1 VSTIHI
7 LFVHKNFPAQFG
19 HIAGHLVK
27 NKGYRCTFVSEKS
40 AGWSGGIERI
50 QYKLQG
56 GATSATNFC
65 SRSFENAIWHSEAI
79 FHTLKSRP
87 DIQPD
92 LIVGHSGFACTLFLR
107 ELYDCPIINYF
118 EYFYRTTGSD
128 VDFRKDFP
136 LEERSLLRVRARN
149 AMLLL
154 DLDDCDAGYSPTGWQ
169 RSRLPKQYQ
178 DKIHVIFDGI
188 DTNFWQPV
196 KNVPRVISGKNIP
209 DDVKIVTYVSRG
221 LESMR
226 GFDIFMKVAKTLCDR
241 RNDVIFV
248 VVGEDR
254 ICYGGDER
262 FIGGNSF
269 KQWVLSQE
277 DYDLSRILF
286 LNRIPPRELANL
298 FSITN
303 LHLYLTVPFVLSWS
317 LMNAL
322 ACGAV
327 VLASDT
333 APVKEMI
340 EHGTNGLLA
349 DFFDIEQFANDAE
362 KVLDAPNEF
371 APLGEAGID
380 MIREKYSLDVC
391 LPKMLDLYSS
401 VLNQGV

>member
-1 VSTIHI
+1 MHI

-27 NKGYRCTFVSEKS
+27 HKGFRCTFVSEKS

-56 GATSATNFC
+56 GATAGTNFC

-79 FHTLKSRP
+79 FHALKSRP
-87 DIQPD
+87 DIQPN
-92 LIVGHSGFACTLFLR
+92 LIVGHSGFSCTLFLR
-107 ELYDCPIINYF
+107 ELYDCPIVNYF

-128 VDFRKDFP
+128 VDFRNEFP
-136 LEERSLLRVRARN
+136 LDEKSLLRVRARN

-188 DTNFWQPV
+188 DTNFWQPR

-226 GFDIFMKVAKTLCDR
+226 GFDIFMKVAKTICDR

-262 FIGGNSF
+262 FIGGKSF
-269 KQWVLSQE
+269 KHWVLSQD

-286 LNRIPPRELANL
+286 LNRIPPTELANL

-340 EHGTNGLLA
+340 VHGTNGLLT
-349 DFFDIEQFANDAE
+349 DFFDIEKFANDAE
-362 KVLDAPNEF
+362 KVLDAPNDYS
-371 APLGEAGID
+371 ALGKAGIE

-401 VLNQGV
+401 VLNKVV